1 MSGPDAELG
10 APGPVQLERLLESDP
25 TDLYENAPCG
35 YLSMVPDGE
44 IVKVNATF
52 CAWTGLPADAVLG
65 RRLAD
70 LLGIGSRVY
79 LLTHLWPLLRM
90 QGSVQEIALDV
101 ERADGTVLPCL
112 FNAVEVLDP
121 DGVPLLV
128 RATVFDVTAR
138 RRYEQE
144 LLAAQRRAEESER
157 RSRALQLVV
166 SDLAA
171 ATSVTGVAA
180 VIVEHGRAAVGARGA
195 ALVLRDELAPP
206 AHDEDLDAQLDLH
219 TETSVGLPPQLT
231 RELRAAAGGQA
242 AAEIVSGVR
251 TLELT
256 DRLRE
261 VQPGVAAAMAAGGL
275 VALQLVPVTANARP
289 LGMLV
294 LGIGA
299 EDESELISL
308 REPGAAPVTLPAD
321 RDALETLGQQ
331 AGQALE
337 RARLFE
343 ETSRQAER
351 SAFLLEAARLLA
363 LAADVADTVERLADL
378 AVSRLADVCAIDL
391 ESENGPV
398 RQVVRHRDPARQV
411 MTDEL
416 RVVQQRGLQPSMQ
429 ALREGRTVWIRRL
442 EDELDARV
450 RDPRRLAAARELELT
465 SLISVP
471 FVTEGRV
478 LGALTLVNDVHRARF
493 TAADVDVAEQLAL
506 QVALVVAKAQRYE
519 LDVRASHTLQANLLP
534 PRPPVL
540 PGLSTAVR
548 YLTATH
554 GVEVGGDFYD
564 VVALPDGQVALAVG
578 DVVGHDITA
587 AATMGQLTSVYRAL
601 LADRPT
607 PGALIDRLQSGWAL
621 LGLQRMATALFASLD
636 PASGQLRIASAGHLA
651 PLLLVEG
658 RAELLPVRPSRM
670 LGAPARATPTVEW
683 AGVLP
688 EGATLVLFTDGL
700 VESRTADLDQGLAEL
715 MSAAETAATSDPD
728 ALCDLLLAD
737 VRGAHRDDDIALL
750 VLTRESCSAP

>member
-1 MSGPDAELG
+1 VSGPDAELG
-10 APGPVQLERLLESDP
+10 DPGPVQLERLLESDP
-25 TDLYENAPCG
+25 NDLYENAPCG
-35 YLSMVPDGE
+35 YLSMLPDGR

-52 CAWTGLPADAVLG
+52 CAWTGLSTDTVLG
-65 RRLAD
+65 RRLPD
-70 LLGIGSRVY
+70 LLGIGSRVFV
-79 LLTHLWPLLRM
+79 LTHLWPLLRM
-90 QGSVQEIALDV
+90 QGAVHEVALDV
-101 ERADGTVLPCL
+101 VRSDGTVLPCL
-112 FNAVEVLDP
+112 VNAVELRDET
-121 DGVPLLV
+121 GAALLV

-138 RRYEQE
+138 RRYEQA
-144 LLAAQRRAEESER
+144 LLTAQRRAEESEQ
-157 RSRALQLVV
+157 RSRSLQQVV

-171 ATSVTGVAA
+171 ATSVAGVAA
-180 VIVEHGRAAVGARGA
+180 VIVEHGRVAAGARGA
-195 ALVLRDELAPP
+195 ALVLRDELSPP
-206 AHDEDLDAQLDLH
+206 GDDEDADLDLH
-219 TETSVGLPPQLT
+219 TERSVGLPVELI
-231 RELRAAAGGQA
+231 RELRTAAGGRV
-242 AAEIVSGVR
+242 AAELSSGVR
-251 TLELT
+251 TVELT

-261 VQPGVAAAMAAGGL
+261 ARPGVAAAMAAGGL
-275 VALQLVPVTANARP
+275 AALQIIPVTAYARR

-294 LGIGA
+294 LGIADADG
-299 EDESELISL
+299 SGLISL
-308 REPGAAPVTLPAD
+308 DEPGSVRTTEPAD

-337 RARLFE
+337 RARLYE
-343 ETSRQAER
+343 ETARQAER

-378 AVSRLADVCAIDL
+378 AVSRLADMCAIDL

-398 RQVVRHRDPARQV
+398 RRVLRHRDPARQDRA
-411 MTDEL
+411 DEL
-416 RVVQQRGLQPSMQ
+416 RVVQQRSGGQPSMR

-442 EDELDARV
+442 DDELDTLIA
-450 RDPRRLAAARELELT
+450 DPRRRAVARELSLA

-471 FVTEGRV
+471 FVADGRV
-478 LGALTLVNDVHRARF
+478 LGALTLVADTQRARF

-540 PGLSTAVR
+540 EGLSTAVR

-601 LADRPT
+601 LADRPS
-607 PGALIDRLQSGWAL
+607 PSALIDRLQSGWAL
-621 LGLQRMATALFASLD
+621 LGLQRMATAMFANLD
-636 PASGQLRIASAGHLA
+636 PATGQLRIASAGHLP
-651 PLLLVEG
+651 PLLLVGG
-658 RAELLPVRPSRM
+658 RAEVLQVRPSRM
-670 LGAPARATPTVEW
+670 LGAPPSPAPAAEW

-688 EGATLVLFTDGL
+688 KGATLVLFTDGL
-700 VESRTADLDQGLAEL
+700 VESRTADIDAGLAEL
-715 MSAAETAATSDPD
+715 VTAAEAAGTSDPD
-728 ALCDLLLAD
+728 ALCDLLLAG

-750 VLTRESCSAP
+750 VLTRNS